1 MGGWPYRGPP
11 RHLSFPHEQRTS
23 NVFKSGLFLRQQRTN
38 DRRPTFIS
46 NPTLKRLS
54 FAQCFQ
60 VGIYFS
66 INLFLTGSIHQKVV
80 KEALGVEEKCRKI
93 LLEDLAYFAR
103 IMHYVTNFIN
113 TYILSF
119 SLFFMKHQNPP
130 L

>member
-1 MGGWPYRGPP
+1 M
-11 RHLSFPHEQRTS
+11 
-23 NVFKSGLFLRQQRTN
+23 
-38 DRRPTFIS
+38 
-46 NPTLKRLS
+46 
-54 FAQCFQ
+54 
-60 VGIYFS
+60 
-66 INLFLTGSIHQKVV
+66 V

-113 TYILSF
+113 TYIPSF